1 MTNSLTPS
9 EWFTAHFGDHS
20 LAVMKGLVAAGRAA
34 HDRSLEAKAGS
45 KLKTN
50 DAYGATF
57 WISLPQEL
65 ITHLAFLPAAE
76 ILHPHRSRYDLIV
89 FKNTVVFPVKMGA
102 DSSGP
107 DNIKLRPS
115 AMRHRLFRLE
125 NRNSAIEPLDFAEF
139 DFERDS
145 DTLPT
150 AADFGSA
157 TSLALIAF
165 DCTARGGLQHIYV
178 GDAVML
184 DDGAVVW
191 IYKEEL
197 PLAAL
202 AEETSTLTLI
212 SEQPAPRFDDTV
224 APATVLELRSPGES
238 AEVEELADPKLPGE
252 TTGTDSDDRS

>member
-1 MTNSLTPS
+1 MTLSLTPS
-9 EWFTAHFGDHS
+9 EWFTNHFGDHS
-20 LAVMKGLVAAGRAA
+20 LAVMKALVAAGHAA
-34 HDRSLEAKAGS
+34 HDRSLEAKTGS

-65 ITHLAFLPAAE
+65 ITHLAFLPGVE

-89 FKNTVVFPVKMGA
+89 FNNTVVFPVKMGA
-102 DSSGP
+102 DSTGP

-125 NRNSAIEPLDFAEF
+125 SRDSAMQPLDFAEF
-139 DFERDS
+139 DFGQDS

-157 TSLALIAF
+157 SSLALVAF

-184 DDGAVVW
+184 EDGAVVW
-191 IYKEEL
+191 KYKEEL

-202 AEETSTLTLI
+202 AEETATVTLI
-212 SEQPAPRFDDTV
+212 SDRLAPR
-224 APATVLELRSPGES
+224 
-238 AEVEELADPKLPGE
+238 
-252 TTGTDSDDRS
+252 DRKSVV